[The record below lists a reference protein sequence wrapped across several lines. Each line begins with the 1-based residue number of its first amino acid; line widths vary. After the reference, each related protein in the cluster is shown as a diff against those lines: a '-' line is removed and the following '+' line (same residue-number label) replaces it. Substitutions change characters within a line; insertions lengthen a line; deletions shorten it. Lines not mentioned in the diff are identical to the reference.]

1 MRTLLRTTYFWLPV
15 ALALG
20 AYLLLPLPGESKPLS
35 ERIDEKESQVD
46 SKQEQEGVLASD
58 IAQFNTNITSLQGEI
73 DGTEQRLV
81 QVQTE
86 LDAAQAELERVRDE
100 LEVARDRLA
109 RLRDRLVLAREAL
122 ADRLVELY
130 KADQPDAL
138 TVVLQADGFD
148 DLLERTEFL
157 ERISEQDSGILVQVR
172 VLKAR
177 AEREERRLDEL
188 EAAQEAAAATILT
201 RRDDIAA
208 ARDALASQQGE
219 LRAARD
225 SRQGA
230 LAEVRSARTEL
241 EGDLDDLVAEQER
254 IAQEVQAAA
263 PMSSAGPIKR
273 GSGQLI
279 FPADGPLTSPFGFRW
294 GRLHAGIDIALPEG
308 TALRAADSGQVI
320 LAGYSGGY
328 GNYTCI
334 QHTGSLSTCYAHQ
347 ASLGVSVG
355 QSVSQGQVIGASG
368 NTGNSTGPHLH
379 FETRENGSPVDPLG
393 YL

>member
-1 MRTLLRTTYFWLPV
+1 MRTLIKTTYFWLPI

-35 ERIDEKESQVD
+35 ERIDEKQAQVD
-46 SKQEQEGVLASD
+46 EKQEREGVLASD
-58 IAQFNTNITSLQGEI
+58 IAALNDDIAGLQGEI
-73 DGTEQRLV
+73 DGTEQRLI

-122 ADRLVELY
+122 SDRLVELY

-138 TVVLQADGFD
+138 TVVLQADGFA

-157 ERISEQDSGILVQVR
+157 ERISDQDRGVLVRVR

-177 AEREERRLDEL
+177 AEREERRLDQL
-188 EAAQEAAAATILT
+188 EAAQEAAAETILT

-208 ARDALASQQGE
+208 ARDALAAQQGE
-219 LRAARD
+219 LQTARAGR
-225 SRQGA
+225 RGA
-230 LAEVRSARTEL
+230 LDQVRSVRTEL

-263 PMSSAGPIKR
+263 PTAGAGPIKR

-279 FPADGPLTSPFGFRW
+279 FPADGPLTSPFGYRW

-308 TALRAADSGQVI
+308 TPLRAADGGQVI
-320 LAGYSGGY
+320 LAGYTGGY

-334 QHTGSLSTCYAHQ
+334 QHTGSLSTCYGHQ
-347 ASLGVSVG
+347 SSIGVSIG

-379 FETRENGSPVDPLG
+379 FETREGGSPVDPLG